1 MAHKAPGKHYRK
13 GISLVKL
20 FKMFPDDE
28 TAEKWFT
35 EQRWP
40 EGPHCP
46 HCGSTNVQSGAAH
59 KTMPYRCRERECRK
73 RFSVR
78 TGTCMEASNLG
89 FQIWAIAMYLMSTS
103 LKGVSSMRLHRD
115 LEITQKSAWHLA
127 MRLRK
132 ALEEDGVDLPF
143 MGPVEADETYIG
155 GLEKNKHRSKKLKA
169 GRGGVGK
176 SIVAGVKDRGTNKVV
191 AKVVPDIK
199 ASTLQGFV
207 ESHTEESAQVYT
219 DEGRGYI
226 GIDRAHESV
235 NHSAGEYVR
244 EMAHTNGMEA
254 FWSMLERAHKGT
266 FHKFSKK
273 HLDRYVAE
281 FAGRHNARE
290 ADTEDQIEGM
300 VAGMVGKRLRY
311 RDLVA
316 DNGLPNGARKV

>member
-1 MAHKAPGKHYRK
+1 MAYKAPGKHFRK

-35 EQRWP
+35 ERRWKD
-40 EGPHCP
+40 GPHCP

-89 FQIWAIAMYLMSTS
+89 FQIWAIAMYLMSTN
-103 LKGVSSMRLHRD
+103 LKGVSSMHLHRD

-132 ALEEDGVDLPF
+132 ALEDDGFGLPF
-143 MGPVEADETYIG
+143 HGPVEADETYIG
-155 GLEKNKHRSKKLKA
+155 GLEKNKHHDKKLKA

-176 SIVAGVKDRGTNKVV
+176 AIVAGVKDRETNKVV
-191 AKVVPDIK
+191 AKVVPDTK
-199 ASTLQGFV
+199 AVTLQGFV
-207 ESHTEESAQVYT
+207 EGHTEPTAQVYT
-219 DEGRGYI
+219 DEGGGYV

-235 NHSAGEYVR
+235 KHSVGEYVR
-244 EMAHTNGMEA
+244 EMAHTNGMES
-254 FWSMLERAHKGT
+254 FWATIERAHKGV

-273 HLDRYVAE
+273 HLDRYVTE
-281 FAGRHNARE
+281 FSGKHNSRN
-290 ADTEDQIEGM
+290 ADTEDQMEGI

-311 RDLVA
+311 RDLIA
-316 DNGLPNGARKV
+316 DNGLPSGARS